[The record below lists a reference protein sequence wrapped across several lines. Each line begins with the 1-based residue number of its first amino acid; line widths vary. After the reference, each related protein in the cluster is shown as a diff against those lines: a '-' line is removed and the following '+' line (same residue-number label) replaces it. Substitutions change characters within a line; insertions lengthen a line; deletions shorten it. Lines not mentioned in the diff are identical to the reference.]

1 MKPALQLR
9 LSQHLALTPQLQQ
22 SIKLLQ
28 LSTLDLN
35 QEIEKFLQDNPLLER
50 ADDFDEGS
58 SVMHSGN
65 ESVSPEQHE
74 SDVAPERERDH
85 EHGGETSH
93 ENEHA
98 ADTVNTDDWGEDTSY
113 GNPRSEDDDNN
124 DQQFMVAAVPSLR
137 EHLEAQLRLT
147 ALDQRDLAL
156 VTLLID
162 TLDDDGFLTQPLEE
176 IADSLPE
183 ELDVELDELQVA
195 LRLLQTF
202 EPAGIAARS
211 LSECLS
217 LQLDALESRADVRV
231 CGLARRL
238 VAGHLDLLAS
248 KDYNKLK
255 RQLQCTDAELRA
267 AQDLIQSLNPRPG
280 AQFGAADTRYVV
292 ADVVVRQVKGVWIAS
307 LNSAAMPRLRVN
319 RMYADILSRHRD
331 GSGGQLAT
339 QLQEAKWLIKNVQQ
353 RFNTILRVAQEIVDR
368 QSRFFEHG
376 EVAMRPLVLRDVADA
391 VGLHESTISRVTTQ
405 KYMLTPRGIYE
416 LKYFF
421 GSHVETDTGGEC
433 SAIAIRALIKQLI
446 ANEDQKKPLSDSTIS
461 ELLAKQGIVVARR
474 TVAKYREAMQI
485 PPVNQRKSL

>member
-1 MKPALQLR
+1 MKQSLQLK
-9 LSQHLALTPQLQQ
+9 LSQQLTLTPQLQQ

-35 QEIEKFLQDNPLLER
+35 QEIEKFLQENPLLER

-58 SVMHSGN
+58 SVMPVETGVHSADDHQT
-65 ESVSPEQHE
+65 EPQT
-74 SDVAPERERDH
+74 EREQ
-85 EHGGETSH
+85 EQQSEH
-93 ENEHA
+93 ENE
-98 ADTVNTDDWGEDTSY
+98 NITDVASSEDWGDETNYGAPRGED
-113 GNPRSEDDDNN
+113 EDH
-124 DQQFMVAAVPSLR
+124 DQQMMVAAVPSLR

-162 TLDDDGFLTQPLEE
+162 TLDDDGFMTQPLEE
-176 IADSLPE
+176 IVDSLPE
-183 ELDVELDELQVA
+183 ELDVEVEELQVA

-202 EPAGIAARS
+202 EPAGIAARN
-211 LSECLS
+211 LSESLL
-217 LQLDALESRADVRV
+217 LQLGALDGDFDTQAIQ
-231 CGLARRL
+231 LARRI
-238 VAGHLDLLAS
+238 VSSHLDLLAA
-248 KDYNKLK
+248 KDYNRLK
-255 RQLQCTDAELRA
+255 RVLQCGDAELRA
-267 AQDLIQSLNPRPG
+267 AQEAIQRLNPRPG
-280 AQFGAADTRYVV
+280 AQFGEAETRYVI
-292 ADVVVRQVKGVWIAS
+292 ADVVVRQIKGVWTAS

-331 GSGGQLAT
+331 SSGGQLSS

-353 RFNTILRVAQEIVDR
+353 RFSTILRVTQEIVDR

-461 ELLAKQGIVVARR
+461 EVLAKQGIVVARR

>member
-1 MKPALQLR
+1 MKQSLQLK
-9 LSQHLALTPQLQQ
+9 LSQQLTLTPQLQQ

-58 SVMHSGN
+58 SVMHG
-65 ESVSPEQHE
+65 ETETVSTERHDAD
-74 SDVAPERERDH
+74 SAPEREHD
-85 EHGGETSH
+85 
-93 ENEHA
+93 HA
-98 ADTVNTDDWGEDTSY
+98 AESAHDDERGNDVVNTDDWGEETSY

-162 TLDDDGFLTQPLEE
+162 TLDEDGFLTQSLEE
-176 IADSLPE
+176 IGDSLPE
-183 ELDVELDELQVA
+183 ELDVELEELQVA

-202 EPAGIAARS
+202 EPAGIAARN
-211 LSECLS
+211 LSECLL
-217 LQLDALESRADVRV
+217 LQLDAMETAADSRA
-231 CGLARRL
+231 CLLARRL
-238 VAGHLDLLAS
+238 VVGHLDLLAS

-255 RQLQCTDAELRA
+255 RQLQCTDVELRA
-267 AQDLIQSLNPRPG
+267 AQDLIQRLNPRPG
-280 AQFGAADTRYVV
+280 AQFGAADTRYVI

-331 GSGGQLAT
+331 GSGGQLAS

>member
-1 MKPALQLR
+1 MKQSLQLK
-9 LSQHLALTPQLQQ
+9 LSQQLTLTPQLQQ

-50 ADDFDEGS
+50 ADDFDDGS
-58 SVMHSGN
+58 SVMHGEAGSASA
-65 ESVSPEQHE
+65 ERHE
-74 SDVAPERERDH
+74 VDAAPEH
-85 EHGGETSH
+85 EHDR
-93 ENEHA
+93 EHA
-98 ADTVNTDDWGEDTSY
+98 AEAGHDGERASDAVSTEDWGEESSY

-183 ELDVELDELQVA
+183 ELDVELEELQVA

-202 EPAGIAARS
+202 EPAGIAARN
-211 LSECLS
+211 LSECLL
-217 LQLDALESRADVRV
+217 LQLDALESGTDSRT
-231 CGLARRL
+231 CSLARRL

-255 RQLQCTDAELRA
+255 RQLQCTDAELRV
-267 AQDLIQSLNPRPG
+267 AQDLIQRLNPRPG
-280 AQFGAADTRYVV
+280 AQFGAADTRYVI
-292 ADVVVRQVKGVWIAS
+292 ADVVVRQVKGVWLAS

-331 GSGGQLAT
+331 GSGGQLHR
-339 QLQEAKWLIKNVQQ
+339 N
-353 RFNTILRVAQEIVDR
+353 
-368 QSRFFEHG
+368 
-376 EVAMRPLVLRDVADA
+376 
-391 VGLHESTISRVTTQ
+391 
-405 KYMLTPRGIYE
+405 
-416 LKYFF
+416 
-421 GSHVETDTGGEC
+421 C
-433 SAIAIRALIKQLI
+433 
-446 ANEDQKKPLSDSTIS
+446 
-461 ELLAKQGIVVARR
+461 
-474 TVAKYREAMQI
+474 
-485 PPVNQRKSL
+485 RKLNG

>member
-1 MKPALQLR
+1 
-9 LSQHLALTPQLQQ
+9 
-22 SIKLLQ
+22 

-50 ADDFDEGS
+50 TDDFDEGS
-58 SVMHSGN
+58 SVMHG
-65 ESVSPEQHE
+65 ETETVSTERHDAD
-74 SDVAPERERDH
+74 SAPEREHDH
-85 EHGGETSH
+85 VAESAHDDERGNDVVS
-93 ENEHA
+93 
-98 ADTVNTDDWGEDTSY
+98 TDDWGEETSY

-162 TLDDDGFLTQPLEE
+162 TLDEDGFLTQPLEE

-183 ELDVELDELQVA
+183 ELDVELEELQVA

-202 EPAGIAARS
+202 EPAGIAARN
-211 LSECLS
+211 LSECLL
-217 LQLDALESRADVRV
+217 LQLDAMETAADSRA
-231 CGLARRL
+231 CLLARRL

-255 RQLQCTDAELRA
+255 RQLQCTDVELRA
-267 AQDLIQSLNPRPG
+267 AQDLIQRLNPRPG
-280 AQFGAADTRYVV
+280 AQFGAADTRYVI

-331 GSGGQLAT
+331 GSGGQMAS

>member
-1 MKPALQLR
+1 MKQSLQLK
-9 LSQHLALTPQLQQ
+9 LSQQLTLTPQLQQ

-35 QEIEKFLQDNPLLER
+35 QEIEKFLQENPLLER

-58 SVMHSGN
+58 SMTHVDGDSGAA
-65 ESVSPEQHE
+65 ERTDIEP
-74 SDVAPERERDH
+74 VAEH
-85 EHGGETSH
+85 EHVAD
-93 ENEHA
+93 A
-98 ADTVNTDDWGEDTSY
+98 AAEDDRAGDVVSSEDWGEENSY
-113 GNPRSEDDDNN
+113 GNPRSDDDEAY
-124 DQQFMVAAVPSLR
+124 DQQLMVAAVPTLR

-162 TLDDDGFLTQPLEE
+162 TLDEDGFLTQPLDE
-176 IADSLPE
+176 ILESLPP
-183 ELDVELDELQVA
+183 ELGVEPEELQVA

-202 EPAGIAARS
+202 EPAGIAARN
-211 LSECLS
+211 LGECLL
-217 LQLDALESRADVRV
+217 LQLDALDLDCEPRI
-231 CGLARRL
+231 GLLARRL
-238 VAGHLDLLAS
+238 VTSHLDLLAG
-248 KDYNKLK
+248 KDYDKLE
-255 RQLQCTDAELRA
+255 RQLQCADSELRA
-267 AQDLIQSLNPRPG
+267 VQELIRRLNPRPG
-280 AQFGAADTRYVV
+280 SQFGQPETRYVI
-292 ADVVVRQVKGVWIAS
+292 ADVVVRQVKGVWLAS
-307 LNSAAMPRLRVN
+307 LNTAAMPRLRVN
-319 RMYADILSRHRD
+319 RMYADILGRHRD
-331 GSGGQLAT
+331 GSGGQLAS

-446 ANEDQKKPLSDSTIS
+446 TNEDQKKPLSDSTIS

>member
-1 MKPALQLR
+1 MKQSLQLK
-9 LSQHLALTPQLQQ
+9 LSQQLTLTPQLQQ

-35 QEIEKFLQDNPLLER
+35 QEIEKFLQENPLLER

-58 SVMHSGN
+58 SVAPAETSVHSADN
-65 ESVSPEQHE
+65 HLTEPQT
-74 SDVAPERERDH
+74 EREQ
-85 EHGGETSH
+85 EQQSEH
-93 ENEHA
+93 ENEHI
-98 ADTVNTDDWGEDTSY
+98 TDVASSEDWGDETNY
-113 GNPRSEDDDNN
+113 GAPRSEDEDH
-124 DQQFMVAAVPSLR
+124 DQQMMVAAVPSLR

-162 TLDDDGFLTQPLEE
+162 TLDDDGFMTQPLEE
-176 IADSLPE
+176 IVDSLPE
-183 ELDVELDELQVA
+183 ELDVEVEELQVA

-202 EPAGIAARS
+202 EPAGIAARN
-211 LSECLS
+211 LSESLL
-217 LQLDALESRADVRV
+217 LQLGALDGDFDTQAIQ
-231 CGLARRL
+231 LARRI
-238 VAGHLDLLAS
+238 VSSHLDLLAA
-248 KDYNKLK
+248 KDYNRLK
-255 RQLQCTDAELRA
+255 RVLQCGEAELRA
-267 AQDLIQSLNPRPG
+267 AQEAIQRLNPRPG
-280 AQFGAADTRYVV
+280 AQFGEAETRYVI
-292 ADVVVRQVKGVWIAS
+292 ADVVVRQIKGVWTAS

-331 GSGGQLAT
+331 SSGGQLSS

-353 RFNTILRVAQEIVDR
+353 RFSTILRVTQEIVDR

-461 ELLAKQGIVVARR
+461 EVLAKQGIVVARR